1 MRNIS
6 KRFGATIALDG
17 VSFAVAPG
25 EVHALVGQ
33 NGAGK
38 STLMKVLSGAL
49 APDSGQMLLDAQPF
63 RPRSPLD
70 GRNLGVSMIYQELS
84 LARHLSVVEN
94 ILLGMEPRTLG
105 MLRWRKMRQIA
116 QDALRQMGHGSLN
129 LSQSAGELSPAMQQV
144 IEIARALAVGCS
156 VLVLDEPTSSL
167 TPYDVQK
174 MFDVIRTLR
183 TRGLAIVYI
192 SHFLEEVKTIADR
205 FTVLRDGRT
214 VATGITA
221 DASPQQMVELMVGRN
236 VAQLYPRSTRT
247 PGDVVLEVSSL
258 TGQKKPTAASLQLH
272 RGEVLGIAGLIGAGR
287 TELLRAIFGLDS
299 VRSGAVRLAA
309 FGQGLQPLPLTT
321 RPRSRWRRAVGMLS
335 EDRKTEGLATN
346 LSVADN
352 LTLSQLQ
359 SLGPCGW
366 ILPNRQRAAAQRW
379 SSALNIKCRDVDQPV
394 ADLSGGNQQKV
405 AIARLLHHDVDV
417 LLLDEPTRGIDVAS
431 KAAIYQLIDDLA
443 VGRSSASAPPHPR
456 AILVVS
462 SYFPELLGIC
472 DRIAVMSR
480 GTLGPAKPT
489 SQWTEHELVL
499 AATGAC
505 P

>member
-17 VSFAVAPG
+17 VSFAVSPG

-49 APDSGQMLLDAQPF
+49 PPDSGQMLLDAQPF

-144 IEIARALAVGCS
+144 IEIARALAVGCR

-214 VATGITA
+214 VATGIT
-221 DASPQQMVELMVGRN
+221 
-236 VAQLYPRSTRT
+236 
-247 PGDVVLEVSSL
+247 
-258 TGQKKPTAASLQLH
+258 
-272 RGEVLGIAGLIGAGR
+272 
-287 TELLRAIFGLDS
+287 
-299 VRSGAVRLAA
+299 
-309 FGQGLQPLPLTT
+309 
-321 RPRSRWRRAVGMLS
+321 
-335 EDRKTEGLATN
+335 
-346 LSVADN
+346 
-352 LTLSQLQ
+352 
-359 SLGPCGW
+359 
-366 ILPNRQRAAAQRW
+366 
-379 SSALNIKCRDVDQPV
+379 
-394 ADLSGGNQQKV
+394 
-405 AIARLLHHDVDV
+405 
-417 LLLDEPTRGIDVAS
+417 
-431 KAAIYQLIDDLA
+431 
-443 VGRSSASAPPHPR
+443 
-456 AILVVS
+456 
-462 SYFPELLGIC
+462 GIC
-472 DRIAVMSR
+472 QRSESSNARPVKS
-480 GTLGPAKPT
+480 
-489 SQWTEHELVL
+489 
-499 AATGAC
+499 
-505 P
+505 